1 MNPMEPSLE
10 KLKPLIRCPV
20 CQKKYEPGKVIL
32 LSEDDRKTALHLTCE
47 SCGIS
52 SLVFVSLGKMGAV
65 SFGMLTDLDAG
76 RSETVLRQARRS
88 TADDALEVHRFLKDF
103 RGGHRRLSSDNYL

>member
-1 MNPMEPSLE
+1 MNPMESSLE
-10 KLKPLIRCPV
+10 NLKPLIRCPV

-52 SLVFVSLGKMGAV
+52 SLVFISLGKMGAV
-65 SFGMLTDLDAG
+65 SFGMLTDLEREEVKRFYG
-76 RSETVLRQARRS
+76 SEAV

-103 RGGHRRLSSDNYL
+103 RGGIGEYLS

>member
-1 MNPMEPSLE
+1 MEPSLE

-32 LSEDDRKTALHLTCE
+32 LSEDDRKTALHLTCD

-52 SLVFVSLGKMGAV
+52 SLVFISLGKMGAV
-65 SFGMLTDLDAG
+65 SFGMLTDLKRDEVKRFYGNEAV
-76 RSETVLRQARRS
+76 S
-88 TADDALEVHRFLKDF
+88 ADDALEVHRFLKDF
-103 RGGHRRLSSDNYL
+103 RGGIGDYLP

>member
-1 MNPMEPSLE
+1 MESSLE
-10 KLKPLIRCPV
+10 NLKPLIRCPV

-52 SLVFVSLGKMGAV
+52 SLVFISLGKMGAV
-65 SFGMLTDLDAG
+65 SFGMLTDLEREEVKQFYGGDA
-76 RSETVLRQARRS
+76 V
-88 TADDALEVHRFLKDF
+88 TADDALEVHQFLKDF
-103 RGGHRRLSSDNYL
+103 RGGIGEYLS